1 MSQEKKKRFYTVSEK
16 ADHTGRM
23 PKFGEAMLIVL
34 AVLALLVWLILF
46 RNISAQIALSICLF
60 LSCCFAGYLGFSWS
74 RIEAMLMDGIRV
86 GALAMIINLMIGM
99 LIAAWCAAGVVPYL
113 IDIGIQIIVPR
124 FFLPMTCI
132 ACCILSVCCGSSW
145 TTAGTV
151 GLALFGIGTT
161 MGIPAPMI
169 VGPILTGAYFGDKL
183 SPISESTNCA
193 AAAAE
198 TDLMEHVHS
207 MVFVIVPSTI
217 LACIIYGVLGWKY
230 GGSSVD
236 MSALTEL
243 SSALRANFWL
253 NPLLLIPILVLG
265 FCIFKKMGSIQA
277 LGIAIAVGIIF
288 ALTQGFSF
296 TEICTA
302 LSGGLKLDT
311 GVAAVDSMLGK
322 GGLNSMTSVVTI
334 IICGMPLGSVLRET
348 KTLETIVYHFRGLIS
363 SPGNVVLSSTVTTT
377 ALCYLTG
384 NSYGAYILTSA
395 AFGSAYDDWKIHR
408 KVLSRV
414 CEMAV
419 VVQCLAPWTS
429 GGAYMSGLFG
439 MTTLDYAPYYV
450 WGYIVPIVTIICG
463 YTGFGMFYDNSIR
476 GGIRGWGKNRYVP
489 DREAFLR
496 AASVRQAENS
506 AT

>member
-1 MSQEKKKRFYTVSEK
+1 MSQKKTKFYTVSDK
-16 ADHTGRM
+16 ADKVGRA
-23 PKFGEAMLIVL
+23 PKFGEAMLVVAL
-34 AVLALLVWLILF
+34 VLALLVYLILI

-60 LSCCFAGYLGFSWS
+60 FACCFAGFLGFSWS

-113 IDIGIQIIVPR
+113 IDIGIKIIIPQ

-161 MGIPAPMI
+161 MGIPGPMI

-207 MVFVIVPSTI
+207 MVFVVVPSTI
-217 LACIIYGVLGWKY
+217 LACIIYGIMGWKY
-230 GGSSVD
+230 SGASVD

-243 SSALRANFWL
+243 STALHANFWL
-253 NPLLLIPILVLG
+253 NPLLLIPLLVLG

-296 TEICTA
+296 QEICTA
-302 LSGGLKLDT
+302 LAGGLKLDT

-322 GGLNSMTSVVTI
+322 GGLNSMTSVITI

-348 KTLETIVYHFRGLIS
+348 KTLETIVYHFKGLIS
-363 SPGNVVLSSTVTTT
+363 SPGNVVASSTVTTT
-377 ALCYLTG
+377 LLCFLTG

-395 AFGSAYDDWKIHR
+395 AFGSAYDDWNMHR

-439 MTTLDYAPYYV
+439 MATMDYAPFYV

-463 YTGFGMFYDNSIR
+463 YTGFGMFYNNNIR
-476 GGIRGWGKNRYVP
+476 GGIRGWGKDKYVP
-489 DREAFLR
+489 DKEAFLR
-496 AASVRQAENS
+496 AAAERTEALAAN
-506 AT
+506 

>member
-1 MSQEKKKRFYTVSEK
+1 MSQKKPKFYTVSEK
-16 ADHTGRM
+16 KDKVGRA
-23 PKFGEAMLIVL
+23 PKFGEAMIVVAVIL
-34 AVLALLVWLILF
+34 AVLVYLILF
-46 RNISAQIALSICLF
+46 RKISAQISLSICLF
-60 LSCCFAGYLGFSWS
+60 FACCFAGFLGFSWN

-113 IDIGIQIIVPR
+113 IDIGIKIIIPQ

-161 MGIPAPMI
+161 MGIPGPMI

-207 MVFVIVPSTI
+207 MVFVIIPSTI
-217 LACIIYGVLGWKY
+217 LACVIYGIMGWKY
-230 GGSSVD
+230 SGTSVD

-243 SSALRANFWL
+243 SNALHANFWL
-253 NPLLLIPILVLG
+253 NPLLLIPLLVLG

-277 LGIAIAVGIIF
+277 LGIAIAVGMVF
-288 ALTQGFSF
+288 AMTQGFKF
-296 TEICTA
+296 QDICTA
-302 LSGGLKLDT
+302 LYSGLKLDT

-322 GGLNSMTSVVTI
+322 GGLNSMTGVITI

-348 KTLETIVYHFRGLIS
+348 KTLETIVYHFKGLIS
-363 SPGNVVLSSTVTTT
+363 SPGNVVASSTVTTT
-377 ALCYLTG
+377 LLCFLTG

-395 AFGSAYDDWKIHR
+395 AFGSAYDDWNMHR

-439 MTTLDYAPYYV
+439 MPTTAYAPFYV

-463 YTGFGMFYDNSIR
+463 YTGFGMFYNNKIR
-476 GGIRGWGKNRYVP
+476 GGIRGWGKDKYVP
-489 DREAFLR
+489 DREAFLK
-496 AASVRQAENS
+496 AASERVGA
-506 AT
+506 AAAK

>member
-1 MSQEKKKRFYTVSEK
+1 MSEKKSRFYTVSEK
-16 ADHTGRM
+16 EDRVGRA
-23 PKFGEAMLIVL
+23 PKFFEALVVVGVI
-34 AVLALLVWLILF
+34 LALLVWLILF
-46 RNISAQIALSICLF
+46 RKISAQIALSICLF
-60 LSCCFAGYLGFSWS
+60 IACCFAGFLGFSWS

-113 IDIGIQIIVPR
+113 IDIGMKIIVPR

-161 MGIPAPMI
+161 MGIPGPMI

-207 MVFVIVPSTI
+207 MTFVVIPSTI
-217 LACIIYGVLGWKY
+217 LACVIYGIMGWKY
-230 GGSSVD
+230 GGTSVD

-243 SSALRANFWL
+243 SNALHATFWL
-253 NPLLLIPILVLG
+253 NPALLIPLLVLG
-265 FCIFKKMGSIQA
+265 FCIYKKMGSIQA
-277 LGIAIAVGIIF
+277 LGIAIAVGVLF
-288 ALTQGFSF
+288 ALTQGFTF
-296 TEICTA
+296 NEICTA
-302 LSGGLKLDT
+302 LASGLKLDT
-311 GVAAVDSMLGK
+311 GVDAVNSMLSK
-322 GGLNSMTSVVTI
+322 GGLNSMTSVITI

-363 SPGNVVLSSTVTTT
+363 SPGNVVASSTITTT
-377 ALCYLTG
+377 LLCFLTG

-439 MTTLDYAPYYV
+439 MATTDYAPFYV
-450 WGYIVPIVTIICG
+450 WGYIVPIFTILCG
-463 YTGFGMFYDNSIR
+463 YIGFGMFYDNSIR
-476 GGIRGWGKNRYVP
+476 GGLRGWGKDKYVP
-489 DREAFLR
+489 DRQAFLE
-496 AASVRQAENS
+496 AASHRAG
-506 AT
+506 TK

>member
-1 MSQEKKKRFYTVSEK
+1 MSQDKKKLFYTVSEK
-16 ADHTGRM
+16 ADRAGRA
-23 PKFGEAMLIVL
+23 PKFGESLLVVGVI
-34 AVLALLVWLILF
+34 LALLVWLILF
-46 RNISAQIALSICLF
+46 RGISAQIALSICLF
-60 LSCCFAGYLGFSWS
+60 LACSFAGYLGFTWN

-113 IDIGIQIIVPR
+113 IDIGIKIIVPR
-124 FFLPMTCI
+124 LFLPMTCI

-161 MGIPAPMI
+161 MGIPGPMI

-183 SPISESTNCA
+183 SPISDSTNCA

-198 TDLMEHVHS
+198 TDLMEHLHS
-207 MVFVIVPSTI
+207 MVFVVIPSTI
-217 LACIIYGVLGWKY
+217 LACIIYGFMGWKY
-230 GGSSVD
+230 GGTSVD

-243 SSALRANFWL
+243 SQALHDTFWL
-253 NPLLLIPILVLG
+253 NPLLLIPLLVLG

-277 LGIAIAVGIIF
+277 LGIAIAVGILF

-296 TEICTA
+296 DEICTA

-311 GVAAVDSMLGK
+311 GVAAVDDMLSK
-322 GGLNSMTSVVTI
+322 GGLNSMTSVITI

-348 KTLETIVYHFRGLIS
+348 KTLETIVYHFKGLIS
-363 SPGNVVLSSTVTTT
+363 SPGNVVASSTITTT
-377 ALCYLTG
+377 LLCYLTG
-384 NSYGAYILTSA
+384 SSYGAYILTSA

-414 CEMAV
+414 CEVAV

-439 MTTLDYAPYYV
+439 MTTMDYAPYYV
-450 WGYIVPIVTIICG
+450 WGYIVPIMTIICG
-463 YTGFGMFYDNSIR
+463 YTGFGMFYDNTVR
-476 GGIRGWGKNRYVP
+476 GGIRGWGKNKFVP
-489 DREAFLR
+489 DREAFLK
-496 AASVRQAENS
+496 AASERTGSVV
-506 AT
+506 TK

>member
-1 MSQEKKKRFYTVSEK
+1 MAEEKKKKFYTVSEK
-16 ADHTGRM
+16 ADRVGRA
-23 PKFGEAMLIVL
+23 PKFGEAMLVVL
-34 AVLALLVWLILF
+34 VILVLLVWLILF
-46 RNISAQIALSICLF
+46 KNISAQIALSICMF
-60 LSCCFAGYLGFSWS
+60 IACCFAGILGFSWS
-74 RIEAMLMDGIRV
+74 RIEAMIMDGIRI
-86 GALAMIINLMIGM
+86 GALAMVINLMIGM

-113 IDIGIQIIVPR
+113 IDIGIKIIVPR

-161 MGIPAPMI
+161 MGIPGPMI
-169 VGPILTGAYFGDKL
+169 VAPILTGAYFGDKL

-198 TDLMEHVHS
+198 TELMEHVHS
-207 MVFVIVPSTI
+207 MIFVVFPSTL
-217 LACIIYGVLGWKY
+217 LACIIYGVMGWKY
-230 GGSSVD
+230 GGAAVD
-236 MSALTEL
+236 MTALADL
-243 SSALRANFWL
+243 SSALHANFWL
-253 NPLLLIPILVLG
+253 NPALLIPLLVLG
-265 FCIFKKMGSIQA
+265 FCIYKKMGSIQA

-288 ALTQGFSF
+288 ALMQGFTF
-296 TEICTA
+296 NEICTA
-302 LSGGLKLDT
+302 LASGLKLET
-311 GVAAVDSMLGK
+311 GNAAVDSMLGK
-322 GGLNSMTSVVTI
+322 GGLNSMTSVITI

-348 KTLETIVYHFRGLIS
+348 RTLETIVYHFKGLIS
-363 SPGNVVLSSTVTTT
+363 SPGNVVASSTITTT
-377 ALCYLTG
+377 LLCFLTG

-439 MTTLDYAPYYV
+439 MTTMDYAPYYV
-450 WGYIVPIVTIICG
+450 WGYIVPIMTIICG
-463 YTGFGMFYDNSIR
+463 YTGFGMFYNNNIR
-476 GGIRGWGKNRYVP
+476 GGIRGWGKDKYIP
-489 DREAFLR
+489 DRAAFLE
-496 AASVRQAENS
+496 AAKRRESTLQAE
-506 AT
+506 

>member
-1 MSQEKKKRFYTVSEK
+1 VSQEKKKIFYTVSEK
-16 ADHTGRM
+16 KDRVGRA
-23 PKFGEAMLIVL
+23 PKFGEAVL
-34 AVLALLVWLILF
+34 VVAVILALLVWLILF
-46 RNISAQIALSICLF
+46 QKISAQIALSICLF
-60 LSCCFAGYLGFSWS
+60 LSCCFAGYLGFSWN

-86 GALAMIINLMIGM
+86 GSLAMIINLMIGM

-113 IDIGIQIIVPR
+113 ISIGIKIIVPR

-161 MGIPAPMI
+161 MGIPGPMI

-198 TDLMEHVHS
+198 TELMEHVHS
-207 MVFVIVPSTI
+207 MVFVVVPSTI
-217 LACIIYGVLGWKY
+217 LACIIYGVMGWKY
-230 GGSSVD
+230 GGTSAD

-243 SSALRANFWL
+243 STALHQNFWL
-253 NPLLLIPILVLG
+253 NPLLLIPIVVLG

-277 LGIAIAVGIIF
+277 LGIAIAVGVLF
-288 ALTQGFSF
+288 ALTQGFTF
-296 TEICTA
+296 KEICTA
-302 LSGGLKLDT
+302 LAGGLKLDT

-322 GGLNSMTSVVTI
+322 GGLNSMTSVITI

-348 KTLETIVYHFRGLIS
+348 KTLETIVYHFKGIIS
-363 SPGNVVLSSTVTTT
+363 SPGNVVASSTITTML
-377 ALCYLTG
+377 LCYLTG

-395 AFGSAYDDWKIHR
+395 AFGSAYDDWNMHR

-429 GGAYMSGLFG
+429 GGAYMSNLFG
-439 MTTLDYAPYYV
+439 MTTMDFAPYYV
-450 WGYIVPIVTIICG
+450 WGYIVPIVTILCG
-463 YTGFGMFYDNSIR
+463 YTGFGMFYNNKVQ
-476 GGIRGWGKNRYVP
+476 GGIRGWGKNKYVP
-489 DREAFLR
+489 DRAAFQ
-496 AASVRQAENS
+496 AAVNARTAD
-506 AT
+506 AAAK